1 MHRSDADEAAFARY
15 QSAIHGAYA
24 PLLAGRKTRDE
35 ALAFAQ
41 ARGAKLVRDDD
52 VSISLV
58 DEAASLSLTI
68 QWDPDHE
75 CWYCAAEFLPNASA
89 PRDPAP

>member
-24 PLLAGRKTRDE
+24 PLLAGQKTRDE
-35 ALAFAQ
+35 ALAFAR
-41 ARGAKLVRDDD
+41 ARGASVVRDDD
-52 VSISLV
+52 VSVSLV
-58 DEAASLSLTI
+58 DEANALSLTI

-75 CWYCAAEFLPNASA
+75 CWYCAAAFFPGDSPA
-89 PRDPAP
+89 RDPAT